1 LATTVVKE
9 MERKIAKSGRTAV
22 LYMPKE
28 YFAPGDIVK
37 VMVEIASN
45 QIKLIAEKN
54 LYNFVL
60 DDIKHLANQHGFTTE
75 YDRELAGTLVFNA
88 QRKDGISISYAQSL
102 RETTAPGYV
111 ALSKKLQI
119 TNSKAYKEAYK
130 YVNSLRE
137 ELKGLD
143 TIVRIEGDLDTINIL
158 KEPERYKLKQDKAIK
173 LILKSG
179 RKLGLSLVVR
189 FDNKK
194 NKLEEVRSALDRLTK
209 LETKPTA

>member
-45 QIKLIAEKN
+45 QIKLTAEKN

-60 DDIKHLANQHGFTTE
+60 DDIKDLANQHGFTTE

-119 TNSKAYKEAYK
+119 TNSEAYK

-137 ELKGLD
+137 KLKGLD

-158 KEPERYKLKQDKAIK
+158 KEPERYKLKQDKAIE

-194 NKLEEVRSALDRLTK
+194 NKLGEVRSALDRLTE

>member
-1 LATTVVKE
+1 MATTVVKQ

-45 QIKLIAEKN
+45 QIKLTAEKN

-60 DDIKHLANQHGFTTE
+60 DDIRDLANQHGFTTE

-88 QRKDGISISYAQSL
+88 QRKDGISISYVQFL

-119 TNSKAYKEAYK
+119 TNSEAYK

-137 ELKGLD
+137 KLKGLD
-143 TIVRIEGDLDTINIL
+143 TIVRIEGDLDTINML
-158 KEPERYKLKQDKAIK
+158 KEPERYELKQDKAIE

-194 NKLEEVRSALDRLTK
+194 NKLEEVRSALDRLTE